1 MRKGLVI
8 GLATFAIGI
17 FLMGI
22 GGGVAFEEYSSFEY
36 GGIKYP
42 EGTKEFTY
50 EKTFSLDNKKT
61 YQADTY
67 FCDAK
72 CSIVE
77 DDSVAKDEILLRV
90 KYNSMLDKENYSVEM
105 SSEEIEIDDELRTV
119 LSFYRTYDN
128 SSSDF
133 ERFMKAKDQ
142 ILKDLKEHK
151 LCEYRY
157 YDEVESVE
165 ILVNPKAKFNI
176 EL

>member
-22 GGGVAFEEYSSFEY
+22 GGGVAFAEYSSFEY

-42 EGTKEFTY
+42 EGAKEFTY

-61 YQADTY
+61 YRAHAY
-67 FCDAK
+67 FCNAE

-77 DDSVAKDEILLRV
+77 DDSVAKDEIMFRV
-90 KYNSMLDKENYSVEM
+90 KYRSISEPGNYSVEM
-105 SSEEIEIDDELRTV
+105 SSEEIDDDESRTV

-133 ERFMKAKDQ
+133 EIFMKAKDQ
-142 ILKDLKEHK
+142 FLKDLKEHK

-157 YDEVESVE
+157 YDEVECVE